1 MSTSQL
7 FDSDP
12 LVRNYAMRLYEEV
25 ENLPLISPHGHVLP
39 ILFADED
46 YRFGSPA
53 ELLVIPDHYV
63 TRMLYAYGIK
73 LEALG
78 VPSKVGAMVEQDHHK
93 IWQRFADHFFLFRGT
108 PSGLWI
114 QNELRRVFNIEE
126 NLNGENAQAIY
137 HQIDEKIKSP
147 EFSPRKL
154 YDQFELEVLCTTD
167 AATDRLV
174 HHQKILDSNWQGR
187 VLPTFRPDSVINLDM
202 PDWGTEIQK
211 LSQVS
216 GIEIK
221 DYDSYIAA
229 LENRRAFFKQMG
241 ATATDHGVLKANTQF
256 LSHTTVNRLFTRAMT
271 EKSEKGDAELFT
283 AHMLYEMARMSTED
297 GLVMQLHVG
306 SYRNHHHALFERFG
320 TDIGAD
326 IPVKTDFTKA
336 LEPLLNSFGNH
347 PNLTVIVF
355 TLDESTYTRELAP
368 LAGHYPALK
377 IGPPWW
383 FYDSPNGIT
392 RYLDQVIETAGI
404 YNTAGFNDDTRAFL
418 SIPARHEVWRRMTC
432 NWVAKLW
439 ARNIIDEADASAMAR
454 AFAYELAKQ
463 TYKL

>member
-1 MSTSQL
+1 MSQRQL

-12 LVRNYAMRLYEEV
+12 LVRKYAIGLFEEV

-39 ILFADED
+39 ILFADEGF
-46 YRFGSPA
+46 RFGSPA

-78 VPSKVGAMVEQDHHK
+78 VPSKVGAEVEQDHRK
-93 IWQRFADHFFLFRGT
+93 IWQRFTDHFYLFRGT

-114 QNELRRVFNIEE
+114 QNELRHVFNIEDK
-126 NLNGENAQAIY
+126 LCGENAQVIFD
-137 HQIDEKIKSP
+137 QIDEQIKSP

-154 YDQFELEVLCTTD
+154 YEQFKLEVLCTTD
-167 AATDRLV
+167 AATDPLIDHRM
-174 HHQKILDSNWQGR
+174 ILESGWQGR
-187 VLPTFRPDSVINLDM
+187 VLPTLRPDSVINLVT
-202 PDWGTEIQK
+202 PNWEIEILK

-229 LENRRAFFKQMG
+229 LENRRAYYKQMG
-241 ATATDHGVLKANTQF
+241 AKATDHAAMNAETQPLSNTVASQIF
-256 LSHTTVNRLFTRAMT
+256 DRAMT
-271 EKSEKGDAELFT
+271 GKCKQGDAELFT

-306 SYRNHHHALFERFG
+306 SYRNHHHDLFDRFG
-320 TDIGAD
+320 VDIGAD
-326 IPVKTDFTKA
+326 IPVRTEFTRP

-347 PNLTVIVF
+347 PNLTLIVF
-355 TLDESTYTRELAP
+355 TLDESTYARELAP

-383 FYDSPNGIT
+383 FHDSPNGIT
-392 RYLDQVIETAGI
+392 RYLDQVIETAGV

-418 SIPARHEVWRRMTC
+418 SIPARHEVWRKMTC
-432 NWVAKLW
+432 NWVARLW
-439 ARNIIDEADASAMAR
+439 ARNIIDKADASAMAH

>member
-1 MSTSQL
+1 MLTPQL
-7 FDSDP
+7 FDADP
-12 LVRNYAMRLYEEV
+12 LVRDFAMQLYEEV
-25 ENLPLISPHGHVLP
+25 ANLPIISPHGHVAP

-46 YRFGSPA
+46 FRFGSPA
-53 ELLVIPDHYV
+53 DLLVIPDHYV
-63 TRMLYAYGIK
+63 TRMLYSYGIK

-78 VPSKVGAMVEQDHHK
+78 IPSKVGAVVEQDHCK

-114 QNELRRVFNIEE
+114 QNVLRSVFNIEE
-126 NLNGENAQAIY
+126 KLNGENAQVIY
-137 HQIDEKIKSP
+137 HRIDEKIKSP

-154 YDQFELEVLCTTD
+154 YGHFNLEVLCTTD

-174 HHQKILDSNWQGR
+174 HHQKILESNWKGR
-187 VLPTFRPDSVINLDM
+187 VLPTFRPDAVINLDM
-202 PDWGTEIQK
+202 PNWETDIQE

-216 GIEIK
+216 GIWVK
-221 DYDSYIAA
+221 DYDTYIAA

-241 ATATDHGVLKANTQF
+241 ATATDHAAVTPDTQP
-256 LSHTTVNRLFTRAMT
+256 LSHETASQIFDRAMT
-271 EKSEKGDAELFT
+271 NKCKKGDVELFT
-283 AHMLYEMARMSTED
+283 AHMLYEMARMSSED

-306 SYRNHHHALFERFG
+306 AYRNHNHELYERFG
-320 TDIGAD
+320 IDIGAD
-326 IPVKTDFTKA
+326 IPVRTEFTRA

-347 PNLTVIVF
+347 PNLTLIVF
-355 TLDESTYTRELAP
+355 TLDESTYARELAP
-368 LAGHYPALK
+368 LAGHYPSLK

-383 FYDSPNGIT
+383 FHDSPNGIT

-432 NWVAKLW
+432 NWVARLW
-439 ARNIIDEADASAMAR
+439 ARKIIDKADASAMAH
-454 AFAYELAKQ
+454 AFAYDLAKQ
-463 TYKL
+463 SYNL